1 MSEERKKAAPKN
13 SRYSGEPSFLFDTA
27 KRRIDLYEPKRSF
40 LQRIEAIERKLD
52 QIIQTFQEKGEP
64 TSQTMILDNAD
75 FIQLFK
81 ISAKTAQNWRDE
93 GLVEYC
99 QVKGKIFYRLED
111 VEKLLNRSR
120 R

>member
-1 MSEERKKAAPKN
+1 MSEGKKIAATRN
-13 SRYSGEPSFLFDTA
+13 SGYSGESSFASETA
-27 KRRIDLYEPKRSF
+27 KRRFDFYEPRRSF
-40 LQRIEAIERKLD
+40 LERIEAIERKLD
-52 QIIQTFQEKGEP
+52 QIIQTFQKKGEP

-93 GLVEYC
+93 GLIEYC